1 VALECQQVE
10 GEDFIEIYSPI
21 VQADS
26 LRLIV
31 AIASKYD
38 WKLKQLDI
46 KASYLDLEEDI
57 YTKIPFGDKN
67 INTNKLWL
75 IKKALYSLKQVGRM

>member
-26 LRLIV
+26 LRLTV